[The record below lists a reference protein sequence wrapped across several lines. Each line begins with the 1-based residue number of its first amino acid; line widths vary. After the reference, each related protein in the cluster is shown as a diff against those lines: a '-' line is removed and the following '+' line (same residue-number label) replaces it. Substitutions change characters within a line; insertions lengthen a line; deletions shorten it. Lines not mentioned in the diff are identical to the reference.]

1 VWIKL
6 FDSDGFAEQYGA
18 SVYAKLCEETNPHA
32 ESIIERDIHRTLP
45 EFKLWREDLQSGNNK
60 LFNVLKAFSNF
71 DPEVGYVQGMNYIVG
86 LMLFYIRDEEQV
98 FWCLVSLMH
107 GRSKNWRAVYID
119 GFPKLQSMSKILEQK
134 IKLNFPDVLAHLD
147 ENGL

>member
-1 VWIKL
+1 
-6 FDSDGFAEQYGA
+6 
-18 SVYAKLCEETNPHA
+18 VYAKLCEETNPHF

-45 EFKLWREDLQSGNNK
+45 EFKLWTEDLYSGNNK

-71 DPEVGYVQGMNYIVG
+71 DNEVGYVQGMNYIVG

-107 GRSKNWRAVYID
+107 HRSRNWRATYID
-119 GFPKLQSMSKILEQK
+119 GFPKLQSMSKILE
-134 IKLNFPDVLAHLD
+134 
-147 ENGL
+147 